1 MLSYN
6 EHDSSVMLIRKS
18 HVDHKHEK
26 KTHGQMQSEN
36 AKELR
41 SYFQELTDPT
51 DEKVVLVREKGFFKF
66 PAETQVLC
74 KVVGV
79 TDLYAWAF
87 GHREF
92 AEIAPS
98 AVKKLVTGKASANKE
113 EVAAALES
121 YVGKQE
127 YACDDESDAVAVG
140 IAWLISCGFIEAKSI
155 EAE

>member
-1 MLSYN
+1 M
-6 EHDSSVMLIRKS
+6 
-18 HVDHKHEK
+18 DHKHGK
-26 KTHGQMQSEN
+26 KTHGQMLSEN

-41 SYFQELTDPT
+41 SYLNEFVDIT
-51 DEKVVLVREKGFFKF
+51 DESLILVREKGFFKF

-140 IAWLISCGFIEAKSI
+140 IAWLVSNGLIETKPI

>member
-1 MLSYN
+1 M
-6 EHDSSVMLIRKS
+6 
-18 HVDHKHEK
+18 DHKHGK
-26 KTHGQMQSEN
+26 KTHGQMLSEN

-41 SYFQELTDPT
+41 SYLNEFVDIT
-51 DEKVVLVREKGFFKF
+51 DESLILVREKGFFKF

-87 GHREF
+87 AHREF

-98 AVKKLVTGKASANKE
+98 AVKKLVTGKASASKE

-127 YACDDESDAVAVG
+127 YACDDESDTVAVG
-140 IAWLISCGFIEAKSI
+140 IAWLISGGVIETKSI

>member
-1 MLSYN
+1 M
-6 EHDSSVMLIRKS
+6 
-18 HVDHKHEK
+18 DHKHGK
-26 KTHGQMQSEN
+26 KTHGQMLSEN

-41 SYFQELTDPT
+41 SYLNEFVDIT
-51 DEKVVLVREKGFFKF
+51 DESLILVREKGFFKF

-121 YVGKQE
+121 YVGKQD

-140 IAWLISCGFIEAKSI
+140 IAWLVSNGLIETKPL